1 MTGPRERLQ
10 ELGLELPAV
19 AAPKGVYVPA
29 RRTGDVV
36 ACVVNFGG
44 DSKEWL
50 RVGVPFGGRW
60 RVILDT
66 SGYDQHS
73 TPSQADLELD
83 AVEEGWNNQ
92 PFHVTVRLAGLT
104 AVYLA
109 PVQPRPLEGSSVE
122 RRTGDEEVVS

>member
-1 MTGPRERLQ
+1 MRFEDAARES
-10 ELGLELPAV
+10 
-19 AAPKGVYVPA
+19 
-29 RRTGDVV
+29 GDVV

-50 RVGVPFGGRW
+50 RVGVPFGGQW

-73 TPSQADLELD
+73 TPSQADLVLD
-83 AVEEGWNNQ
+83 AVEEPWNNQ

-104 AVYLA
+104 SLYLA
-109 PVQPRPLEGSSVE
+109 PAEGRSLTSGA
-122 RRTGDEEVVS
+122 TDEEPVA